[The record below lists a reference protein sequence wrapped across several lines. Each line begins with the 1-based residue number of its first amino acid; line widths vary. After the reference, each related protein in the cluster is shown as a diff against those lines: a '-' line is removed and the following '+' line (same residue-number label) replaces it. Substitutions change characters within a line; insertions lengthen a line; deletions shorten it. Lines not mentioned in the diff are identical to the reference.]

1 MGQLMAK
8 TARINDPDGM
18 RRKIVDVAYRA
29 FTGQGYNATA
39 MQDLRDAADVSGG
52 AFSHH
57 FPTKKA
63 LGLTV
68 IRDRIAIA
76 VNEAWVEP
84 VVIAP
89 TAIAGIEAAFAGII
103 AQLDRNGSVTGCPL
117 NNLAVEL
124 SGQDAELRQEMDQ
137 IFQSWRKA
145 IEDKFNADFASGLMR
160 STDNAKLACLVV
172 ATYSGAMAMAK
183 SGQSAEPLRACWHQL
198 STHLRRAYND

>member
-1 MGQLMAK
+1 MVKA
-8 TARINDPDGM
+8 ARINDPDGM

-29 FTGQGYNATA
+29 FAGRGYNATA

-68 IRDRIAIA
+68 IRDRIAAA
-76 VNEAWVEP
+76 VNEAWIEP
-84 VVIAP
+84 VVTAS
-89 TAIAGIEAAFAGII
+89 TAIAGIEAAFSGII
-103 AQLDRNGSVTGCPL
+103 AELERNGSVSGCPL

-124 SGQDAELRQEMDQ
+124 SRQDVELRQEMDQ

-145 IEDKFNADFASGLMR
+145 IEDKFKADSASGLMR
-160 STDNAKLACLVV
+160 SIDTAQLAFLVV

-183 SGQSAEPLRACWHQL
+183 SSQSTEPLRACWHEL
-198 STHLRRAYND
+198 KNHLCRAYKD